1 MTESV
6 GRQAY
11 HEVKITKDLRSKERT
26 QDLIAFVNEHI
37 KEYKGK
43 LEENHPIPTM
53 LFEEQD
59 HAHLF
64 ANQLS
69 KRLNI
74 PREHITVKAQR

>member
-1 MTESV
+1 MPEGSE
-6 GRQAY
+6 RQAY
-11 HEVKITKDLRSKERT
+11 HEVRITKDLRSKERT
-26 QDLIAFVNEHI
+26 GNLVVFINEHI

-43 LEENHPIPTM
+43 TEEGYPIPIM
-53 LFEEQD
+53 LFEEMD

-69 KRLNI
+69 KHLNI

>member
-1 MTESV
+1 MPEGSE
-6 GRQAY
+6 RQSY
-11 HEVKITKDLRSKERT
+11 HEVRITKDLRSKERT
-26 QDLIAFVNEHI
+26 GDLVVFINEHI

-43 LEENHPIPTM
+43 TEEGYPIPIM
-53 LFEEQD
+53 LFEEKD

-69 KRLNI
+69 KHLDI

>member
-37 KEYKGK
+37 KEFKGK

>member
-6 GRQAY
+6 RRQAY

-26 QDLIAFVNEHI
+26 QDLVAFVSEHI

>member
-1 MTESV
+1 MPEGSE
-6 GRQAY
+6 RQSY
-11 HEVKITKDLRSKERT
+11 HEVRVTKDLRSKERT
-26 QDLIAFVNEHI
+26 ERLVEFINKNI

-43 LEENHPIPTM
+43 TEEGYPIPIM
-53 LFEEQD
+53 LFEEKD

-69 KRLNI
+69 KHLDI